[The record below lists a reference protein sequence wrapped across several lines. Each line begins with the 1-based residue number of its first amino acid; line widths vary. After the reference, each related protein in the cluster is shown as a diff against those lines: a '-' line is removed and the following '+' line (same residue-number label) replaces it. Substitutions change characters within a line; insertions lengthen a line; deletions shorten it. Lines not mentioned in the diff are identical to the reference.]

1 MDIPPSSH
9 PVEGAQHALLQA
21 LLSLP
26 PGLALGPSLSQG
38 EGMGLWCVGKVLQ
51 CGTLLP
57 PPLSSDADG
66 GSSEMKEP
74 SSPHNATSWLRFVR
88 SNLKKQNVKLCS
100 LSGVVRLQV
109 IATIHP
115 GSELHIHQEGHKLE
129 NNGIPGEQQ
138 TDLMPGAQMPE
149 PLESPPVP
157 ADRKKSKLL
166 SDTKDA
172 EMLESSH
179 LPTVPLPSVMSV
191 VTPQPNGPSA
201 AGTPET
207 ERTASAEPAEKENL
221 SPVITEPEGAKL
233 LIGLHHMNSSAGC
246 ATQGPVPNTERES
259 QVTECS
265 HAADVRSESVTENAL
280 QMSQT
285 NNSQHGVAAVGQSES
300 SRDQGKKRERKKE
313 RNAPNWKS
321 TASTRKKGAE
331 TTDTPV
337 DARCEPGALQESPNA
352 LIVNSENK
360 KCKVQPQTER
370 RFPCKDCGRSFFQ
383 LGHLKKHSF
392 IHSGLKPFLCTD
404 CGKTYSSEESFKG
417 HLLSHMG
424 LRPFKCQL
432 CDKAYSTQ
440 RDLRE
445 HAVLHTGQRP
455 YRCEDCGKS
464 FTRRPTLRIHRK
476 NYCTS
481 AATID
486 FKPSLE
492 CPVCKKMLANSC
504 SLRNHMR
511 IHSGDKPFSC
521 SDCGAAFRH
530 KSSLRVHKRLHTGE
544 KPYKCQ
550 YCGDA
555 FPQQPE
561 LRRHL
566 IMHTGEMYLCTVC
579 GKALKDP
586 HTLKAHE
593 RLHTGERPFTCQ
605 YCEKSYPLATKLRRH
620 LKSHLEEKPFRCHL
634 CGMGYSLQP
643 SLKRH
648 LRSHKDGH
656 EKAEP
661 GYSDGMATENSE
673 STVVFVQVM
682 DSEELPSQDEV
693 LVAEYSENSESGLS
707 QNAPAVLL
715 PMHSGILAVPSEPSQ
730 GKGILLQKDNG
741 SVVLLVPQALGFS
754 TVAEEVEVESGT

>member
-1 MDIPPSSH
+1 MPCCRHCLVSRLAWLWAPRLPKEKDH
-9 PVEGAQHALLQA
+9 
-21 LLSLP
+21 LSP
-26 PGLALGPSLSQG
+26 NN
-38 EGMGLWCVGKVLQ
+38 
-51 CGTLLP
+51 TN
-57 PPLSSDADG
+57 
-66 GSSEMKEP
+66 
-74 SSPHNATSWLRFVR
+74 HWLRYIR
-88 SNLKKQNVKLCS
+88 SSLNEQNVKLCT
-100 LSGVVRLQV
+100 LSGAVHLQV
-109 IATIHP
+109 ITTIHP
-115 GSELHIHQEGHKLE
+115 GSELHLHQEGHRFATE
-129 NNGIPGEQQ
+129 NDGNPGQHQ
-138 TDLMPGAQMPE
+138 TDLRQGAQASE
-149 PLESPPVP
+149 RLESAPVP
-157 ADRKKSKLL
+157 VDEQKRKLDS
-166 SDTKDA
+166 KDA
-172 EMLESSH
+172 EMLECNCP
-179 LPTVPLPSVMSV
+179 PTVPLPLIMSV

-207 ERTASAEPAEKENL
+207 ESTASAEPAEQENL
-221 SPVITEPEGAKL
+221 NPIITEPEGAKL
-233 LIGLHHMNSSAGC
+233 LISLHHINCSAEP
-246 ATQGPVPNTERES
+246 ATQQAVPVQYT
-259 QVTECS
+259 QVTECLDTTDLRPVEQEKTLQTS
-265 HAADVRSESVTENAL
+265 QNKNTHVASVA
-280 QMSQT
+280 
-285 NNSQHGVAAVGQSES
+285 QSEAS
-300 SRDQGKKRERKKE
+300 HEQHKPEGIQEHQKPSKVKLPKEKPKEPGGEAKSAVNVKKARK
-313 RNAPNWKS
+313 APKWKS
-321 TASTRKKGAE
+321 AASNRRKGAKN
-331 TTDTPV
+331 TDTSE
-337 DARCEPGALQESPNA
+337 DARCEPAEQKESPNA
-352 LIVNSENK
+352 LLVNK
-360 KCKVQPQTER
+360 KCKIQPQTER
-370 RFPCKDCGRSFFQ
+370 RFPCKDCDRSFFQ

-404 CGKTYSSEESFKG
+404 CGKAYSSEESFKG

-481 AATID
+481 AASID
-486 FKPSLE
+486 YKPSLE
-492 CPVCKKMLANSC
+492 CPVCRKMLANSC

-511 IHSGDKPFSC
+511 IHSGDKPFTC

-634 CGMGYSLQP
+634 CGMGYSSQP

-648 LRSHKDGH
+648 LRSHK
-656 EKAEP
+656 EVAET
-661 GYSDGMATENSE
+661 GYSAATANENLETE

-682 DSEELPSQDEV
+682 DSEESPSQGEV
-693 LVAEYSENSESGLS
+693 LVAEYTDNPEPGLS
-707 QNAPAVLL
+707 QNPPAVLL
-715 PMHSGILAVPSEPSQ
+715 PMHSGIVAVSSEPGQ

-741 SVVLLVPQALGFS
+741 HVVLLVPQALGFS
-754 TVAEEVEVESGT
+754 AVAEEVEVESGT